1 MNQQGD
7 GSNWMVEQGGCPGR
21 EGSWEGRCR
30 QGWRGFWDMGP
41 RKAMIGGRD
50 QAVGLEL
57 TELGGGGGEKGW

>member
-1 MNQQGD
+1 
-7 GSNWMVEQGGCPGR
+7 
-21 EGSWEGRCR
+21 
-30 QGWRGFWDMGP
+30 MGP